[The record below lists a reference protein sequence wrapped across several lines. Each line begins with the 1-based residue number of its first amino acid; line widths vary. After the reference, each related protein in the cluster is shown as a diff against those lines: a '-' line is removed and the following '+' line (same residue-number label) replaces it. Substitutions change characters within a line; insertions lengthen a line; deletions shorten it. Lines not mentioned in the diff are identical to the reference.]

1 VRRYLLV
8 ALLVLGAAC
17 TKDKV
22 ENAPVPRDE
31 TTTSTTSAATTSTAA
46 FVGALTPVST
56 PPGGSQVVVS
66 AVRVGAHG
74 SFDRVVF
81 DFASGVPGYSVK
93 YVDKPIIADA
103 SGDEVAVAGSA
114 AIEVRL
120 ESALAHDLGQRTAG
134 VGVVKEVVKS
144 GDFEA
149 VVHFAIGV
157 ASKLPFHV
165 SKTGNQLI
173 VDIGHG

>member
-1 VRRYLLV
+1 VRRLLV
-8 ALLVLGAAC
+8 ALLLALVAAGC
-17 TKDKV
+17 SSDKPKV
-22 ENAPVPRDE
+22 APAGSG
-31 TTTSTTSAATTSTAA
+31 TTSSSTGA

-56 PPGGSQVVVS
+56 PPGGAQVVVS
-66 AVRVGAHG
+66 AVRVGARD
-74 SFDRVVF
+74 SFERVVF
-81 DFASGVPGYSVK
+81 DFAAGVPGYSVK

-103 SGDEVAVAGSA
+103 SGDEVSVSGNA

-120 ESALAHDLGQRTAG
+120 ESALAHDVAPRTTG

-165 SKTGNQLI
+165 SVTGNKLI
-173 VDIGHG
+173 VDIAHG